1 MTKTTCNLL
10 TYFFI
15 LEYTEIEIY
24 DFRAKT
30 FTITG
35 FGNTNETSDGEFV
48 KTDYLQFANVNFF
61 PPGACCAS
69 FTHATSI
76 DA

>member
-1 MTKTTCNLL
+1 MESTQIYNLE
-10 TYFFI
+10 T
-15 LEYTEIEIY
+15 Y

-35 FGNTNETSDGEFV
+35 FGNTNETSDGESFQ
-48 KTDYLQFANVNFF
+48 TDYLQFANVNFF

-69 FTHATSI
+69 FTGADSI